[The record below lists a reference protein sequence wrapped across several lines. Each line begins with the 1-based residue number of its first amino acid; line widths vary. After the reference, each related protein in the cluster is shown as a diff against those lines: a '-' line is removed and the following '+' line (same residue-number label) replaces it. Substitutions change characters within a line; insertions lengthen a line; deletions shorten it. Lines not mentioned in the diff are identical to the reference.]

1 MPSSKQLSDN
11 LDVSLGLSSVEK
23 APSAMELFVDGD
35 HMVTQLHE
43 VGDDSLTAEK
53 ANNIDLTFNTAAS
66 GFDVELSLFK
76 NSISDFIYLNRTG
89 EFNVTL
95 MFWMILNLR

>member
-1 MPSSKQLSDN
+1 
-11 LDVSLGLSSVEK
+11 
-23 APSAMELFVDGD
+23 MELFVDGD

-76 NSISDFIYLNRTG
+76 NSISDFIYLNKTG
-89 EFNVTL
+89 NSMRL
-95 MFWMILNLR
+95 LL